1 MEEAVH
7 KPGQIKWC
15 SLSSRWL
22 LGPFIYVRLLPDHC
36 VLFYCNCL
44 YQL

>member
-1 MEEAVH
+1 MEEAVN
-7 KPGQIKWC
+7 KPGWTKWC

-22 LGPFIYVRLLPDHC
+22 LGPFIYVRLLPEHS
-36 VLFYCNCL
+36 VLFYCNWH